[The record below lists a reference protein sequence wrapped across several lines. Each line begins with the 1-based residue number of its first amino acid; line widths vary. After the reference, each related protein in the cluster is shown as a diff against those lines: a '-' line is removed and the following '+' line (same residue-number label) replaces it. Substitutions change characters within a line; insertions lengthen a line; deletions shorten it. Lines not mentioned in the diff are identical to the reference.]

1 MLKLVRCEFTKL
13 KRKKFILLVIVA
25 AFLFPIPFTMLA
37 MSGSVGRLNVYDKL
51 FGMIVSY
58 GQALLLPSI
67 LGIVASMLFFMER
80 DNDTLKNLRTIPVS
94 ATRMV
99 TAKILVLF
107 ILGLI
112 FSLASVAASMLG
124 GAFAGNIQGVFAKLC
139 ISAADGMLLTAG
151 TLPVVI
157 AIVYFNRSY
166 IFSII
171 LAFFYTILN
180 FSMAFVGLQY
190 DTPMMKLLTS
200 ILPTPIIYR
209 WLLGLFTSPADSFY
223 AIIAPKILP
232 LPQVV
237 IIIAII
243 AFISYMAIVRIY
255 KKRED

>member
-13 KRKKFILLVIVA
+13 KRKKFILLVILA

-37 MSGSVGRLNVYDKL
+37 MNGGFGGLNVYDKL

-124 GAFAGNIQGVFAKLC
+124 GAFVGNIQGVFAKLC

-157 AIVYFNRSY
+157 AIVFFNRSY

-232 LPQVV
+232 LPQVI

-243 AFISYMAIVRIY
+243 ALISYMAIVRIY
-255 KKRED
+255 NKRED